1 VSGYPQWEF
10 PACWLQG
17 AVQQNLYGKSF
28 PKARSCKPSWGSF
41 RTYADAA
48 LSSGSPH
55 RPATAP
61 AFRKQCEVLAVKDKE
76 QGHAPDQ
83 LEEMMGNLRL
93 LVADDHDVVRKG
105 VRTLL
110 EEQPGW
116 EVAAEAADGREAVE
130 KAKLVQPDVTI
141 LDLSMPELNGLEAA
155 REILKTVPTKVLIL
169 TMYDSDP
176 LIRQTLEAGARGYL
190 LKSDA
195 GRDLVSAVD
204 ALRRNKTFFTP
215 KVAQMVLEGYLGR
228 TTKENEDDSNRKN
241 GLRLTARQKQI
252 LQLLAEGKSSKE
264 VAVALNISVKT
275 AETHRANIMRRLDCH
290 SVTELVRYA
299 IRNHIIEA

>member
-1 VSGYPQWEF
+1 
-10 PACWLQG
+10 
-17 AVQQNLYGKSF
+17 
-28 PKARSCKPSWGSF
+28 
-41 RTYADAA
+41 
-48 LSSGSPH
+48 
-55 RPATAP
+55 
-61 AFRKQCEVLAVKDKE
+61 
-76 QGHAPDQ
+76 
-83 LEEMMGNLRL
+83 MMANLRL
-93 LVADDHDVVRKG
+93 LVADDHDIVRKG

-155 REILKTVPTKVLIL
+155 REILKTVETKVLIL

-204 ALRRNKTFFTP
+204 ALRRDKTFFTP
-215 KVAQMVLEGYLGR
+215 KVAQMVLQGYLGR
-228 TTKENEDDSNRKN
+228 PAKESHEDRNRKN
-241 GLRLTARQKQI
+241 GLVLTARQKQI
-252 LQLLAEGKSSKE
+252 LQLLAEGNSSKE

>member
-1 VSGYPQWEF
+1 M
-10 PACWLQG
+10 A
-17 AVQQNLYGKSF
+17 
-28 PKARSCKPSWGSF
+28 
-41 RTYADAA
+41 
-48 LSSGSPH
+48 
-55 RPATAP
+55 
-61 AFRKQCEVLAVKDKE
+61 
-76 QGHAPDQ
+76 
-83 LEEMMGNLRL
+83 NLRL

-116 EVAAEAADGREAVE
+116 EVAAEASDGREAVE
-130 KAKLVQPDVTI
+130 KAKLVQPDITI

-155 REILKTVPTKVLIL
+155 REILKTVSTKVLIL

-228 TTKENEDDSNRKN
+228 PSKENEDDGNRKN

-264 VAVALNISVKT
+264 VAVALTISVKT